1 MSFYTK
7 YVQNNN
13 THNCFITLNDYKKH
27 ISKKTYFHQWKSF
40 SFPNKFVKCLKVVK
54 NQIIA
59 KVVSLIKLI
68 ICTILLNINHF

>member
-1 MSFYTK
+1 MSFHTK
-7 YVQNNN
+7 YVQNNYPEMFFFN
-13 THNCFITLNDYKKH
+13 FKLFKEH
-27 ISKKTYFHQWKSF
+27 ISKQTYFHQWKSF